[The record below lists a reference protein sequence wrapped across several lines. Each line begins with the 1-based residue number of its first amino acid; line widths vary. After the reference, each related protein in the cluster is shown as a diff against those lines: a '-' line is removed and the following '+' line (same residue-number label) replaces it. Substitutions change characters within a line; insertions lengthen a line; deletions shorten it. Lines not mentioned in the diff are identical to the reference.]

1 MKATMQQSTDSS
13 EASKLVRRFTFSH
26 RSAVRVALPI
36 LLVAGSVL
44 IFCLPAFR
52 EQFGRIHEIS
62 AYLRSLGWAAPLIF
76 IPAVAVLVAVG
87 VPRLLLCPIGG
98 MAFGFWQ
105 GLLWAQLGTML
116 GYYATFLFVHWCG
129 RDFIVR
135 KWPRLSHYTRLT
147 RKKGMISVL
156 LVRQLPITGFYINL
170 LLGLIPLSH
179 ADFLLGTFIGILPAA
194 VPATLVGSGATA
206 FSSGESKMYA
216 FLAIAGGLALWLLAG
231 RLLRLY
237 LKNKK
242 ADEAQASV
250 APAAASISVSE

>member
-1 MKATMQQSTDSS
+1 MQQSTDSS
-13 EASKLVRRFTFSH
+13 EVSKIARRFSLRP
-26 RSAVRVALPI
+26 RSAVRAAFSV
-36 LLVAGSVL
+36 LLVGGSVL

-52 EQFGRIHEIS
+52 EQFGHIHEIS

-116 GYYATFLFVHWCG
+116 GYYATFLFVRWSG
-129 RDFIVR
+129 RDFILR
-135 KWPRLSHYTRLT
+135 TWPRLSRYTRFS
-147 RKKGMISVL
+147 RKNGMISVL
-156 LVRQLPITGFYINL
+156 LIRQLPITGFYLNL

-179 ADFLLGTFIGILPAA
+179 ADFLLGTVIGILPAA

-206 FSSGESKMYA
+206 FSSGDSKLYTL
-216 FLAIAGGLALWLLAG
+216 LAIAAGIVLWVLAG
-231 RLLRLY
+231 RFLAAF
-237 LKNKK
+237 LKNKRAEK
-242 ADEAQASV
+242 AQAPV
-250 APAAASISVSE
+250 APAAESIPVTE

>member
-1 MKATMQQSTDSS
+1 MKNTMQQSTDSS
-13 EASKLVRRFTFSH
+13 EVSKIARRFSFSR
-26 RSAVRVALPI
+26 RSAVRAVLPV

-52 EQFGRIHEIS
+52 EQFGHIHEIS

-116 GYYATFLFVHWCG
+116 GYYATFLFVRWSG
-129 RDFIVR
+129 RDFILR
-135 KWPRLSHYTRLT
+135 TWPRLSRYTRFS
-147 RKKGMISVL
+147 RKNGMISVL
-156 LVRQLPITGFYINL
+156 LIRQLPITGFYLNL

-179 ADFLLGTFIGILPAA
+179 ADFLLGTVIGILPAA

-206 FSSGESKMYA
+206 FSSGDSKPYTL
-216 FLAIAGGLALWLLAG
+216 LAIVAGIVLWVLAG
-231 RLLRLY
+231 RFLAAF
-237 LKNKK
+237 LKNKRAEK
-242 ADEAQASV
+242 AQAPV
-250 APAAASISVSE
+250 APVAASIPASE